1 MIGARALLLSIF
13 VADAAAAPPSTPVP
27 VGAGDY
33 FRPVPYDEYEPPGN
47 REAPLPFEGRL
58 IVRPR
63 PADAHI
69 DVLRDDYD
77 DARDPSRRLAEM
89 PLIDAEF
96 VVTGDALV
104 PMRSGLVVTGHPR
117 WDYILGTGRLLR
129 RDQDRGYGRAV
140 MPFAL
145 AEKNANCVHNGV
157 LSFLYRADG
166 TVSKVAYQVSSET
179 CMYLKADLWGY
190 ADAEFRPGPV
200 AGKERKLADRGAE
213 EANVLPRR
221 PIADLARRYP
231 GVDVASYASPGDV
244 REITT
249 YGVVADG
256 VFYAG
261 GCPTRAGEY
270 PFCAQLVLPSYSLA
284 KSMFAGLALMRLEKI
299 RPGTAREG
307 VSTLVPECRASGR
320 WDDVT
325 LLDLLDMT
333 SGNFV
338 SDAPNADEASAALD
352 NDFFLAATHAQKVAH
367 ACDGYPR
374 GAPPGTLMV
383 YRTSDTYLL
392 GVAMTNQLRS
402 MRGSGADL
410 VDDLAWPDIWRGMG
424 LPPRLATVRRTAD
437 ERAQPLAGYGL
448 YFEPA
453 DVARI
458 AQLLDPG
465 SPLAGVDEGLFR
477 EALQRDPARR
487 GQPVPGEPALLY
499 QHGFWALRV
508 EELPGC
514 EAPVYVP
521 FLSGYGGISVVL
533 MPNGVSYFYFSDG
546 GDFRFARAV
555 RESARIRPYCGAD
568 TRGAT
573 PEESRG

>member
-1 MIGARALLLSIF
+1 MIGTGALLLSI
-13 VADAAAAPPSTPVP
+13 AAAGAFAASPATPVP
-27 VGAGDY
+27 LGAGDY
-33 FRPVPYDEYEPPGN
+33 VRPVPYDEYEPPGDSA
-47 REAPLPFEGRL
+47 APLPFEGRL

-63 PADAHI
+63 PADANIH
-69 DVLRDDYD
+69 VLRDDYD
-77 DARDPSRRLAEM
+77 DASDPSRRLAEL
-89 PLIDAEF
+89 PVIDAEF
-96 VVTGDALV
+96 VVTGDTLV

-117 WDYILGTGRLLR
+117 WDYILGDGKVLR
-129 RDQDRGYGRAV
+129 RDRDRGYGRAV
-140 MPFAL
+140 VPFAL

-157 LSFLYRADG
+157 LSFLYRPDG
-166 TVSKVAYQVSSET
+166 TVSKVAYQVSGET

-190 ADAEFRPGPV
+190 ADAEYRPGPV
-200 AGKERKLADRGAE
+200 PGKERMLADRGE
-213 EANVLPRR
+213 EAANVPPRR
-221 PIADLARRYP
+221 PIAELARRYP
-231 GVDVASYASPGDV
+231 GVDVASYANPGDV
-244 REITT
+244 REVTT
-249 YGVVADG
+249 YGVIADG

-284 KSMFAGLALMRLEKI
+284 KSVFAGLALMRLEKI
-299 RPGTAREG
+299 HPGTSREH
-307 VSTLVPECRASGR
+307 VSTHVPECRASGR

-325 LLDLLDMT
+325 LLDLIDMT

-338 SDAPNADEASAALD
+338 SDAPNADEASPALD
-352 NDFFLAATHAQKVAH
+352 REFFLAATHAQKIAH

-374 GAPPGTLMV
+374 GAPPGTRMV

-392 GVAMTNQLRS
+392 GVAMTNQLRALQ
-402 MRGSGADL
+402 GTQADL
-410 VDDLAWPDIWRGMG
+410 VDDVAWPDIWRGMG
-424 LPPRLATVRRTAD
+424 LPPRLAAVRRTAD
-437 ERAQPLAGYGL
+437 SKAQPFAGYGL

-458 AQLLDPG
+458 AELLDPG
-465 SPLAGVDEGLFR
+465 TPLAGVDERLYR
-477 EALQRDPARR
+477 QALQRDPSHR

-508 EELPGC
+508 EDLPGC
-514 EAPVYVP
+514 EGPVYVP

-546 GDFRFARAV
+546 GDFRFERAV
-555 RESARIRPYCGAD
+555 RESARIHAYCVAD
-568 TRGAT
+568 ARGAT

>member
-1 MIGARALLLSIF
+1 MIGAEVLLLSIF
-13 VADAAAAPPSTPVP
+13 VAGAAAAPPSTPVP
-27 VGAGDY
+27 LGAGDY
-33 FRPVPYDEYEPPGN
+33 LRPVRYDEYEPPGDLL
-47 REAPLPFEGRL
+47 APLPFEGRL
-58 IVRPR
+58 IVRPD
-63 PADAHI
+63 PVDAHI

-77 DARDPSRRLAEM
+77 DARDPSRRLAEL
-89 PLIDAEF
+89 PVIEAEF
-96 VVTGDALV
+96 VLTGDTLI
-104 PMRSGLVVTGHPR
+104 PIRSGLVVTAHPR
-117 WDYILGTGRLLR
+117 WDYILGSGHVR
-129 RDQDRGYGRAV
+129 RRVQDRGYGRAV
-140 MPFAL
+140 VPFAL

-157 LSFLYRADG
+157 LSFLYRPDG
-166 TVSKVAYQVSSET
+166 TVSKVAYQVSGET

-190 ADAEFRPGPV
+190 ADAEYRPGPV
-200 AGKERKLADRGAE
+200 AGRERLVADRGE
-213 EANVLPRR
+213 EAANALPRH
-221 PIADLARRYP
+221 PIKDLARRYP
-231 GVDVASYASPGDV
+231 GIDVVSYAHPGDV
-244 REITT
+244 RDITT

-284 KSMFAGLALMRLEKI
+284 KSVFAGLALMRLEKV
-299 RPGTAREG
+299 RPGAAREY
-307 VSTLVPECRASGR
+307 VSTHVPECRASGR
-320 WDDVT
+320 WDDVS

-333 SGNFV
+333 SGNYV

-352 NDFFLAATHAQKVAH
+352 REFFLAATHARKVAH

-374 GAPPGTLMV
+374 RSPPGTRMV

-392 GVAMTNQLRS
+392 GVAMTNQLRAL
-402 MRGSGADL
+402 RGSGADL

-424 LPPRLATVRRTAD
+424 LPPRIAAVRRTAD
-437 ERAQPLAGYGL
+437 AGAQPFAGYGL
-448 YFEPA
+448 YFEPG

-465 SPLAGVDEGLFR
+465 VPLAGVDERLYR

-499 QHGFWALRV
+499 QHGFWALRI
-508 EELPGC
+508 EGLPGC
-514 EAPVYVP
+514 ADPVYVP
-521 FLSGYGGISVVL
+521 FMSGYGGLSVVL

-555 RESARIRPYCGAD
+555 RESARIHPYCGAD
-568 TRGAT
+568 ARGAIS
-573 PEESRG
+573 EESRG